1 MFSTAMR
8 SIILLLLLFASA
20 FTVKAQTP
28 EYELEARN
36 FSFNHFAMDEI
47 EFDVFIR
54 LTNYGTV
61 PYLEYAGGQ
70 FFFSYNPYIAL
81 HPGELELSIVGSD
94 IPVNWRPRIV
104 NGSVI
109 SNNDPKQYCL
119 RLAINTYP
127 GTGGGFIIPYTEY
140 PGVKLFRLRIKR
152 INGPF
157 LSNNFTIRW
166 RNFPPNN
173 SNSRTRIYAYVGT
186 TNTEITTP
194 STHMVDTSGING
206 SYLGEDPAQ
215 SLVRN
220 YHQSSQILMSQ
231 LNANSF
237 QYCINSDSSSSYS
250 PYSLVKLSE
259 SFSGAEF
266 PPEGWSVHSA
276 NTGAGTWYRPTFG
289 ARSNPACAESGFSP
303 FAGDNYLITK
313 RFYPSAGDS
322 LVFYFRQLCTE
333 QYQDSLEVLVSTRDS
348 LPGSFKRRLLLLS
361 DGISYPAIGTWK
373 RIALDLTEFS
383 GKTVWVAFR
392 HADNDG
398 ETIKI
403 DDVSVGRL
411 PAKFTGIT
419 VYEPQ
424 DTVNIDEPFIIDAR
438 ITNLG
443 SESILQSFTIKLYIT
458 GAHSYEFEKRIDTLL
473 YGQTKSIPFDTIYN
487 FADTGSYSFNITSS
501 IPSHKFLYSKKIY
514 VAPRN
519 WGRTNSGIWWA
530 NSEPGGFSFPYS
542 RPDFFWADTAGSRS
556 LILNGV
562 LVSDLY
568 IGSTYYG
575 DIHTGYFNLKD
586 LLGQNANNRCIRLN
600 GISYTNFYPAVDGMI
615 GLSTDTIPPANMN
628 SPLPAFSGPSPAMYV
643 FWGRLYYRANRLSRL
658 SYKIDTLENLLV
670 VTWDRVVQEHAS
682 DDHISFQA
690 MIELK
695 DMNNDTANS
704 NFRFNYSDTTGGR
717 TSSGFM
723 MDYLNYGY
731 GYYHYQDHII
741 GLNDSE
747 ANSVAYYRYR
757 FGNSNMFPRRHRSGP
772 LYQAPGK
779 SSLSVEFGT
788 DPANLT
794 RLQNEYSLADVNADG
809 IVDGTDLMLID
820 NDLGKEYRQ
829 SSSTDINKDGRTD
842 LRDQII
848 AVQRALGYKSAINR

>member
-1 MFSTAMR
+1 MR
-8 SIILLLLLFASA
+8 RLLFLLLLFAS
-20 FTVKAQTP
+20 TCSVRAQMP

-36 FSFNHFAMDEI
+36 FSLNHFTMDEL

-61 PYLEYAGGQ
+61 PYLEYSGGQ

-81 HPGELELSIVGSD
+81 HPGDLELSIVGSD
-94 IPVNWRPRIV
+94 IPVNSRPRII

-119 RLAINTYP
+119 RLAINTFS
-127 GTGGGFIIPYTEY
+127 GNGGYIIPYTEY
-140 PGVKLFRLRIKR
+140 PGVKLFRLRVKR

-157 LSNNFTIRW
+157 LSNSFAIRW

-173 SNSRTRIYAYVGT
+173 FNSRTRIYAYVGT

-194 STHMVDTSGING
+194 STHNVDTSGING
-206 SYLGEDPAQ
+206 SYSGEDLNQP
-215 SLVRN
+215 LVRN
-220 YHQSSQILMSQ
+220 HYQRNQTLMPY
-231 LNANSF
+231 LNTSSF
-237 QYCINSDSSSSYS
+237 QNIINTDTEDSYD
-250 PYSLVKLSE
+250 PYNLVKLSE
-259 SFSGAEF
+259 SFSGAAF

-276 NTGAGTWYRPTFG
+276 STGAGIWYRPTFG

-313 RFYPSAGDS
+313 RFYPSVGDS

-333 QYQDSLEVLVSTRDS
+333 RYLDSLEVLVSTRDS
-348 LPGSFKRRLLLLS
+348 LPGSFKKRLLLLS
-361 DGISYPAIGTWK
+361 DGINYPPIGTWK
-373 RIALDLTEFS
+373 RIAIDMTEFS
-383 GKTVWVAFR
+383 GKTAWVAFR

-419 VYEPQ
+419 VNEPQ
-424 DTVNIDEPFIIDAR
+424 DTVNVDEPFIIDAR

-443 SESILQSFTIKLYIT
+443 SESILQSFTIKLHIT
-458 GAHSYEFEKRIDTLL
+458 GAHSYEFEKRIDTLMF
-473 YGQTKSIPFDTIYN
+473 GQTKSIPFDTIYN
-487 FADTGSYSFNITSS
+487 FADTGSYSFNISSS
-501 IPSHKFLYSKKIY
+501 IPSQKFLFSKKIY

-519 WGRTNSGIWWA
+519 WGRINAGIWWA
-530 NSEPGGFSFPYS
+530 NSEPGGYNFNYN
-542 RPDFFWADTAGSRS
+542 RPEFFWADTSGSKS

-575 DIHTGYFNLKD
+575 NIQNGYFNLKE

-600 GISYTNFYPAVDGMI
+600 GVSYTNFYPAIDGMI
-615 GLSTDTIPPANMN
+615 GLSTDTIPPVNMN
-628 SPLPAFSGPSPAMYV
+628 SPLPDFSGPSPAMYV

-658 SYKIDTLENLLV
+658 SYKIDTLENLLF
-670 VTWDRVVQEHAS
+670 VTWDRVTQDYYS
-682 DDHISFQA
+682 DDHMSFQA

-695 DMNNDTANS
+695 DMYNDTANS

-717 TSSGFM
+717 TSSGFLA
-723 MDYLNYGY
+723 DYLNSGY
-731 GYYHYQDHII
+731 GYYHNQEHIV
-741 GLNDSE
+741 GFNDTE
-747 ANSVAYYRYR
+747 ASSVAYYRYR
-757 FGNSNMFPRRHRSGP
+757 FGNANVLPKKHKSGP
-772 LYQAPGK
+772 LYQAPDK

-794 RLQNEYSLADVNADG
+794 KLQNEYSFADVNKDG
-809 IVDGTDLMLID
+809 IVDGTDQMLIE
-820 NDLGKEYRQ
+820 NDISAGEIQ
-829 SSSTDINKDGRTD
+829 SSATDINKDGRTD
-842 LRDQII
+842 FLDHTI
-848 AVQRALGYKSAINR
+848 AVQSALEYKSATKR